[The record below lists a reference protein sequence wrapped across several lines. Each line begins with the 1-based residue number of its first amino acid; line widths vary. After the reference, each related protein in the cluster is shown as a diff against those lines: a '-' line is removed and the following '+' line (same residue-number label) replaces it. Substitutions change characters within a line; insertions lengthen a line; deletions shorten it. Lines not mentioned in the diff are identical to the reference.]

1 MPILS
6 KLTTGSELDLNWDQ
20 QPTSKTFRTV
30 QEPSHEEDCIT
41 RSGTDRLGRGLTL
54 VLGAFI
60 AIEATGDSSIPAT
73 RTIVAG
79 TASPAA
85 VTTPPKSV
93 ADIPTGERVL
103 KRGAAAQIC

>member
-1 MPILS
+1 LA
-6 KLTTGSELDLNWDQ
+6 
-20 QPTSKTFRTV
+20 
-30 QEPSHEEDCIT
+30 
-41 RSGTDRLGRGLTL
+41 
-54 VLGAFI
+54 LGAFI

-103 KRGAAAQIC
+103 KARRRGAQIC

>member
-54 VLGAFI
+54 ALGAFI

-93 ADIPTGERVL
+93 ADIPTGER
-103 KRGAAAQIC
+103 G